1 MLLINYKIKDYIYIV
16 LFGLLTPIISTIIEV
31 YSKSELTLSN
41 IIFYQIK
48 TPLLWMI
55 DFIILFMFYIFY
67 LLTTKNQE
75 LERVLKENI
84 ELNSQLE
91 IEKTK
96 YNNSE
101 EKFKSLFDNSQNA
114 ILIFDDTGI
123 TDCNKSSIDMLKG
136 ESKSQVLS
144 LHPAVLSPEYQPDG
158 KKSGDKAIEMDGL
171 ARKNGYHRFEWIHRK
186 MDGTDF
192 PVEVTLSH
200 INYNGK
206 DSLLVLWYDLT
217 EQKKYESSLISA
229 KNEIEQNKK
238 IIEDKNII
246 IEDEIKRIINVTKE
260 ISKGNLNNTDIFTNK
275 LYSEENINNL
285 ALNINTMV
293 EELRNIVLSVKNVVT
308 EISNY
313 SLEINNNIGF
323 VEKISDNNKNMLD
336 SIYKSIQKI
345 VNVTEN
351 NNNSIFTISNLCENT
366 SIKSNVGKETINKTI
381 NLMKDISEKMDISSE
396 IISNLNDNSIK
407 ISDIV
412 NLITDIADQT
422 NLLALNASI
431 EAARA
436 GDEGK
441 GFSVIALEIR
451 KLSERTSQATK
462 DVKEIIKLN
471 HTNVKEIFEFMEEN
485 VKMFKNGVNLS
496 DKSGVSFSE
505 INESIENLKLKIIEL
520 SSSFKEQKEL
530 SNIVMNNSNDVSE
543 KFLDSISYI
552 KNFLSKIS
560 EANKLSNDLLLMTD
574 KFYI

>member
-1 MLLINYKIKDYIYIV
+1 
-16 LFGLLTPIISTIIEV
+16 
-31 YSKSELTLSN
+31 
-41 IIFYQIK
+41 
-48 TPLLWMI
+48 
-55 DFIILFMFYIFY
+55 IILFMFYIFY

-91 IEKTK
+91 IEKAK

-260 ISKGNLNNTDIFTNK
+260 ISKGNLSNTDIFTNK
-275 LYSEENINNL
+275 LYSEENIKNL

-505 INESIENLKLKIIEL
+505 INESIEN
-520 SSSFKEQKEL
+520 
-530 SNIVMNNSNDVSE
+530 
-543 KFLDSISYI
+543 
-552 KNFLSKIS
+552 
-560 EANKLSNDLLLMTD
+560 
-574 KFYI
+574 